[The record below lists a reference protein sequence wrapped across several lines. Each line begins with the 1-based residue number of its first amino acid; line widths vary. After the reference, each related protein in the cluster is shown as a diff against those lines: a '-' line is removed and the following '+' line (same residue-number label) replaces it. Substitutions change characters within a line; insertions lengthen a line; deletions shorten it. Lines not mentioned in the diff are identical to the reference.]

1 MKENLKDSLET
12 LKNKIYKF
20 MTTVLNKYIFIN
32 EVIQLINITLHTI
45 VQLK

>member
-12 LKNKIYKF
+12 LKNEIYKF
-20 MTTVLNKYIFIN
+20 MTSVLNKYIFIN